1 MKVSRADKV
10 LTFTPFRLVLDV
22 ESKEDESML
31 IEMCKDYMNG
41 RSPDS
46 LGYKRGKAFLNVLI
60 TD

>member
-41 RSPDS
+41 RSTDS
-46 LGYKRGKAFLNVLI
+46 LAYKRGKVILEILFK
-60 TD
+60 